1 MRWVRFAVPCGTLL
15 IVALGQSPVR
25 AEQLWFMP
33 ELPLAKVEEVMRLA
47 RDNLHLAVL
56 ADGSHVPRETPEEQA
71 RPLISKDLARRV
83 VDVGIVSAMAKWCG
97 VEWFEFELPPFHD
110 RGARQW
116 PPAQG
121 HGLSRSDAR
130 YHHEPHGQR
139 RRHGVQRRPAGQHCE
154 LHRRALARMT
164 SCESAGRQARLRAAE
179 TLIGCVR
186 ALS

>member
-97 VEWFEFELPPFHD
+97 VEWFESNYRRFMTAERASGRPPKVMAYL
-110 RGARQW
+110 GLM
-116 PPAQG
+116 
-121 HGLSRSDAR
+121 HGTTMK
-130 YHHEPHGQR
+130 PHGQR
-139 RRHGVQRRPAGQHCE
+139 RRHGVQRRPARQHCE

-164 SCESAGRQARLRAAE
+164 SCEGAGRQARLRAAE